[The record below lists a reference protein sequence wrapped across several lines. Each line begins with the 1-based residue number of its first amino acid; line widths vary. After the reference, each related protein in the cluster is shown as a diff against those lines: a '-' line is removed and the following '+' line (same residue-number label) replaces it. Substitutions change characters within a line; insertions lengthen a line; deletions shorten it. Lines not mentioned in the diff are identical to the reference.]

1 LFDRFEDQ
9 LRDAA
14 QAQVAARG
22 HRLVARRVSGWLRAG
37 GRAAPVA
44 IAVAT
49 TVAIAVVALVLV
61 HHGGAGTASPG
72 AGLPGLDSPQATR
85 DFKYIRAATLSTQRS
100 AVCRARG
107 AQPPAVIRGAPGAAL
122 TSSLAVLR
130 RAASAADRLPPHAVE
145 GTDGVYA
152 GAARRARVLHGAT
165 YYLVPVRV
173 YPDAGQ
179 PTPRCLDAQL
189 AAVRRAL
196 PSIPAEDRGSTAA
209 FERALVAFDRRLI
222 SAPQS
227 DGLCLVSHSR
237 TAGSQECGIT
247 PAQLRTGVLEGSDNG
262 RTDSGIVPDGVASV
276 TLRFPASRDGPAR
289 AVTGAVVGNVWVV
302 SDPSPAE
309 GNPIVVWRAADGR
322 TVHTINPPSRA
333 QAVAAC
339 RQDPIECLAVSGASA
354 SGGGSSSGASSS
366 SSSASATTASATTPR
381 SR

>member
-1 LFDRFEDQ
+1 
-9 LRDAA
+9 
-14 QAQVAARG
+14 
-22 HRLVARRVSGWLRAG
+22 
-37 GRAAPVA
+37 
-44 IAVAT
+44 
-49 TVAIAVVALVLV
+49 
-61 HHGGAGTASPG
+61 
-72 AGLPGLDSPQATR
+72 
-85 DFKYIRAATLSTQRS
+85 
-100 AVCRARG
+100 
-107 AQPPAVIRGAPGAAL
+107 
-122 TSSLAVLR
+122 
-130 RAASAADRLPPHAVE
+130 
-145 GTDGVYA
+145 
-152 GAARRARVLHGAT
+152 
-165 YYLVPVRV
+165 
-173 YPDAGQ
+173 
-179 PTPRCLDAQL
+179 
-189 AAVRRAL
+189 
-196 PSIPAEDRGSTAA
+196 
-209 FERALVAFDRRLI
+209 
-222 SAPQS
+222 
-227 DGLCLVSHSR
+227 LVSHSR